1 MCSTQCKPQG
11 YFTTAGSVLF
21 AVLAFLPAGS
31 VLAESTISV
40 ATGGAWTHS
49 SDVRYIEP
57 DGTDLTF
64 HEVAWDTKPFDL
76 PPYYGIRFTHWLDRY
91 PNWGAALDFTHAKMI
106 ADRDRIV
113 QVSGDRHG
121 NAVSEAAL
129 MSETF
134 DELEFSDGHN
144 LITVN
149 LMHRWRL
156 SPSLGKMN
164 FDSTELFVGGGAGVA
179 IPHVEVGTADSLTRE
194 FQFAGP
200 AFQFA
205 TGATLPLTDRWRL
218 IAEYRL
224 TYADIDAE
232 LSGGGRLTTDAL
244 THHLNIGIGFG
255 F

>member
-1 MCSTQCKPQG
+1 MCSAHRTLHSHL
-11 YFTTAGSVLF
+11 TTAGSVFL
-21 AVLAFLPAGS
+21 ALLLSMAAGPVLG
-31 VLAESTISV
+31 ESLISV
-40 ATGGAWTHS
+40 TTGSAWTHS

-57 DGTDLTF
+57 GGTDLRF
-64 HEVAWDTKPFDL
+64 HEVEWDTKPFEL
-76 PPYYGIRFTHWLDRY
+76 PPYYGIRFTHWPDRY
-91 PNWGAALDFTHAKMI
+91 PNWGAAFDFTHAKMI

-113 QVSGDRHG
+113 AVSGNRHG
-121 NAVSEAAL
+121 NAISDAAL
-129 MSETF
+129 LSETF

-144 LITVN
+144 LVTLN

-156 SPSLGKMN
+156 SPSIGQLTL
-164 FDSTELFVGGGAGVA
+164 DDTQLFVGGGAGVA

-194 FQFAGP
+194 FQIAGP
-200 AFQFA
+200 ALQLA
-205 TGATLPLTDRWRL
+205 AGANLRLTDRWRL

-232 LSGGGRLTTDAL
+232 LSSGGRLTTDAL